1 VRFSASHKDIDRGHA
16 RIMRELD
23 AAHGAHADIGI
34 FDEAPAGSADY
45 GELTV
50 AQIGA
55 VHEYGY
61 SIRHGRSGG
70 ETIVIPER
78 SWLRSNHDARIRKYR
93 ERLDRMYDRILR
105 GKATVVA
112 SLTGFAEQVAGDV
125 RRNIT
130 KLRTPP
136 NAPATVAKKG
146 SSNPLI
152 DTGTMRQSV
161 RGRVIIHGMQV
172 TK

>member
-1 VRFSASHKDIDRGHA
+1 MSVAARPVFCGVDVGASDTKLVVIG
-16 RIMRELD
+16 
-23 AAHGAHADIGI
+23 GA
-34 FDEAPAGSADY
+34 
-45 GELTV
+45 
-50 AQIGA
+50 
-55 VHEYGY
+55 
-61 SIRHGRSGG
+61 
-70 ETIVIPER
+70 ET
-78 SWLRSNHDARIRKYR
+78 DIRKYR
-93 ERLDRMYDRILR
+93 ERLDRMYDRVLQ

-136 NAPATVAKKG
+136 NAPATITKKG

>member
-1 VRFSASHKDIDRGHA
+1 MLKVNHSSTEDKDRG
-16 RIMRELD
+16 RKLLLKQLD
-23 AAHGAHADIGI
+23 LMDGAHADVGL
-34 FDEAPAGSADY
+34 FHDVKDGAADY
-45 GELTV
+45 GELSV

-55 VHEYGY
+55 VHEFG
-61 SIRHGRSGG
+61 S
-70 ETIVIPER
+70 ENIPER
-78 SWLRSNHDARIRKYR
+78 SWLRSNHDARIGKYN
-93 ERLDRMYDRILR
+93 ERLDRLYSRILQ

-130 KLRTPP
+130 KIRTPP

-152 DTGTMRQSV
+152 DTGTMRNSV
-161 RGRVIIHGMQV
+161 RGRVLVHGTRV
-172 TK
+172 GK